1 MMGWLERYL
10 GFRPAPGATIAT
22 VVATAILI
30 GLGTWQIE
38 RLAWKN
44 ALISERTSNFAAA
57 PVALTG
63 DDNAVEA
70 LAWRRVSVT
79 GRFLH
84 DRELFLAARSLRGNV
99 GYHVLTP
106 LQRDDGRVVLINR
119 GWVGP
124 PKKDPAARAAANPP
138 GPVRISGIV
147 TLGAKKAWLGP
158 DNNPSTNTW
167 LWVDLPAMGQHLGT
181 KLLPVVVEADATPNP
196 GGFPIGGQTRINLPN
211 DHLGYALTW
220 YALAVVLVVIWF
232 AWHRR
237 RARLALRDAAS
248 ND

>member
-63 DDNAVEA
+63 DENAVEA

-84 DRELFLAARSLRGNV
+84 DRELHLAARSLRGNV

-124 PKKDPAARAAANPP
+124 PKKDPAARAAANP
-138 GPVRISGIV
+138 RARSES
-147 TLGAKKAWLGP
+147 AESSRSA
-158 DNNPSTNTW
+158 
-167 LWVDLPAMGQHLGT
+167 
-181 KLLPVVVEADATPNP
+181 
-196 GGFPIGGQTRINLPN
+196 
-211 DHLGYALTW
+211 
-220 YALAVVLVVIWF
+220 
-232 AWHRR
+232 RR
-237 RARLALRDAAS
+237 RLGSGPTTTPRPTRGSGSICLPWGS
-248 ND
+248 I